1 MNRIHM
7 KCLICPLAFLL
18 LFSCTTETKMT
29 EQESHA
35 SIEEKLSVLSR
46 KHAEAEMND
55 DLPLFIATYH
65 PDAICMPEYQ
75 FTLDGQTAIEAY
87 YAKIFERQDVKSFE
101 NVAEE
106 YIHLD
111 SSSVVEIGTFTKRVS
126 APGND
131 SITTFHGKYW
141 HVWRIAPDGDVKLK
155 GEVYGYFHP
164 IEDTE
169 NHIVDVNNDQPD
181 EGDIVKLKEIPFELK
196 AYNAL
201 MEKGVR
207 TRDAVLRAS
216 FFTEDGRFFPY
227 ADATLTGM
235 SEIKPYLTAY
245 SSRGKV
251 SIDLIQCYTYDFE
264 YAGNYILEY
273 DMFKV
278 KWRTPETSGRT
289 EGKGIR
295 IWKRQHDQS
304 LRLFR
309 EIGTHNYIQ

>member
-7 KCLICPLAFLL
+7 KRLIYALAFLL
-18 LFSCTTETKMT
+18 LFSCTAETKLAA
-29 EQESHA
+29 QESHA
-35 SIEEKLSVLSR
+35 SIEEKLSGLSQ

-55 DLPLFIATYH
+55 NLTSFIATYH
-65 PDAICMPEYQ
+65 PDAISMPEYQ
-75 FTLDGQTAIEAY
+75 LTLDGQTAIEAY
-87 YAKIFERQDVKSFE
+87 YAKMFQRQDVKFFE

-111 SSSVVEIGTFTKRVS
+111 SSSVVEIGTFTKRLS
-126 APGND
+126 ASGND

-141 HVWRIAPDGDVKLK
+141 HVWRIAPDGNVKLK
-155 GEVYGYFHP
+155 GESYGYFHP
-164 IEDTE
+164 IEDTD
-169 NHIVDVNNDQPD
+169 NHIVDVSYDQPN
-181 EGDIVKLKEIPFELK
+181 ERDIVKRKEVPFELK

-207 TRDAVLRAS
+207 TRDAMLRAS
-216 FFTEDGRFFPY
+216 FFTEDARFFPY
-227 ADATLTGM
+227 ADSTVTGM
-235 SEIKPYLTAY
+235 NEIKPYLTAY

-251 SIDLIQCYTYDFE
+251 SIDSIQCYTYDFE
-264 YAGNYILEY
+264 YAGNYIIEY

-278 KWRTPETSGRT
+278 RWSTLETSGRT

-295 IWKRQHDQS
+295 IWKRQQDKS